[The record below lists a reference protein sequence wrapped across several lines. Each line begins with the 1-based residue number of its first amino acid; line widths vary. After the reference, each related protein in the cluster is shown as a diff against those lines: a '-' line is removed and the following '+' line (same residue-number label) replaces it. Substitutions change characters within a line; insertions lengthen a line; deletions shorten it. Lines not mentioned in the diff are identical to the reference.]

1 MLVKVLTG
9 VFDPPPASLAV
20 PWGYLV
26 AVVVIAVGAVVVAAA
41 GAIRSTSRTPVSVL
55 REL

>member
-9 VFDPPPASLAV
+9 VFDPPPASIPV
-20 PWGYLV
+20 PWGYLTV
-26 AVVVIAVGAVVVAAA
+26 LAALVLGLITLVVVVVVRRFA
-41 GAIRSTSRTPVSVL
+41 RPNPSRL